1 MAIAGIEGLA
11 QGFMQGMAIKRQND
25 RQDVLDAQNL
35 ERFGMDKERFATQ
48 QAASA
53 FDLQNAQ
60 TNAANAA
67 TDRVRSLSI
76 QKKGDDFEANL
87 GKIYG
92 AGTPEGEL
100 IALEAIHQG
109 SGVKGAW
116 ARDAKTGGLAKSA
129 DGKFRWVNEDGTAYD
144 ASVEDAVG
152 AYISKVKPLQKAES
166 DMKTASEI
174 AGENRKEKTTIA
186 AEVRAAK
193 TAKEKDALNHS
204 QAMELAR
211 LNNNASNGRIK
222 LQLDYKD
229 KKDKAE
235 LEKIYSP
242 YLPVAQQFFG
252 KNLKAG
258 ALIDM
263 SGKLTKDAFIKN
275 GMDSF
280 NGANINKQL
289 TPAQKLEA
297 QAAMVRLADSLYGA
311 GGNTVE
317 NNAVSTLSLL
327 NGLNAT
333 NTTDA
338 PSGASLDFE

>member
-1 MAIAGIEGLA
+1 
-11 QGFMQGMAIKRQND
+11 
-25 RQDVLDAQNL
+25 
-35 ERFGMDKERFATQ
+35 
-48 QAASA
+48 
-53 FDLQNAQ
+53 
-60 TNAANAA
+60 
-67 TDRVRSLSI
+67 
-76 QKKGDDFEANL
+76 
-87 GKIYG
+87 
-92 AGTPEGEL
+92 
-100 IALEAIHQG
+100 
-109 SGVKGAW
+109 
-116 ARDAKTGGLAKSA
+116 
-129 DGKFRWVNEDGTAYD
+129 
-144 ASVEDAVG
+144 
-152 AYISKVKPLQKAES
+152 
-166 DMKTASEI
+166 
-174 AGENRKEKTTIA
+174 
-186 AEVRAAK
+186 
-193 TAKEKDALNHS
+193 
-204 QAMELAR
+204 MELAR

-311 GGNTVE
+311 GGNTIE
-317 NNAVSTLSLL
+317 NNAASTLSLL
-327 NGLNAT
+327 GGMNAT
-333 NTTDA
+333 NVNDA

>member
-1 MAIAGIEGLA
+1 
-11 QGFMQGMAIKRQND
+11 
-25 RQDVLDAQNL
+25 
-35 ERFGMDKERFATQ
+35 
-48 QAASA
+48 
-53 FDLQNAQ
+53 
-60 TNAANAA
+60 
-67 TDRVRSLSI
+67 
-76 QKKGDDFEANL
+76 
-87 GKIYG
+87 
-92 AGTPEGEL
+92 
-100 IALEAIHQG
+100 
-109 SGVKGAW
+109 
-116 ARDAKTGGLAKSA
+116 LAKE
-129 DGKFRWVNEDGTAYD
+129 GR
-144 ASVEDAVG
+144 
-152 AYISKVKPLQKAES
+152 Q
-166 DMKTASEI
+166 
-174 AGENRKEKTTIA
+174 EKTTIA
-186 AEVRAAK
+186 AEARAAK
-193 TAKEKDALNHS
+193 TAKEKDVLNHS

-327 NGLNAT
+327 DGLNAT

-338 PSGASLDFE
+338 PSGAGLDF

>member
-1 MAIAGIEGLA
+1 
-11 QGFMQGMAIKRQND
+11 
-25 RQDVLDAQNL
+25 
-35 ERFGMDKERFATQ
+35 MDKERFATQ

-67 TDRVRSLSI
+67 TDRIRTLGI
-76 QKKGDDFEANL
+76 QKKNDDFDANL
-87 GKIYG
+87 SKILG
-92 AGTPEGEL
+92 AGSPEGEL
-100 IALEAIHQG
+100 IELEKIYKTD
-109 SGVKGAW
+109 GVKGAW
-116 ARDAKTGGLAKSA
+116 ARDPKTGGLAKNT
-129 DGKFRWVNEDGTAYD
+129 DGKFQWVNEGGTTE
-144 ASVEDAVG
+144 SVTLEDSIG
-152 AYISKVKPLQKAES
+152 RYIAKVDPK
-166 DMKTASEI
+166 
-174 AGENRKEKTTIA
+174 GEFTRKRTQQDELAK
-186 AEVRAAK
+186 EGREAK

-229 KKDKAE
+229 KKDRAE

-317 NNAVSTLSLL
+317 NNAASTLSLL

-338 PSGASLDFE
+338 PSGAGLDF

>member
-53 FDLQNAQ
+53 FELQNAQ

-67 TDRVRSLSI
+67 MDRTRNLRIQADQDAFDVKMKRLLST
-76 QKKGDDFEANL
+76 GDDNL
-87 GKIYG
+87 ATLAEVEKVH
-92 AGTPEGEL
+92 
-100 IALEAIHQG
+100 LED
-109 SGVKGAW
+109 GVKGAFQ
-116 ARDAKTGGLAKSA
+116 RDPKTGVILTDAKGFATWINA
-129 DGKFRWVNEDGTAYD
+129 DGSPPQKHTGDSARKLFFAKQYPKD
-144 ASVEDAVG
+144 A
-152 AYISKVKPLQKAES
+152 
-166 DMKTASEI
+166 MTREI
-174 AGENRKEKTTIA
+174 TNADTIA
-186 AEVRAAK
+186 AEGRAAK
-193 TAKEKDALNHS
+193 TAKEKDVLNHS

-211 LNNNASNGRIK
+211 LNNNARDGNIK

-229 KKDKAE
+229 KKDRAE

-338 PSGASLDFE
+338 PSGAGLDF

>member
-1 MAIAGIEGLA
+1 MA
-11 QGFMQGMAIKRQND
+11 
-25 RQDVLDAQNL
+25 
-35 ERFGMDKERFATQ
+35 KE
-48 QAASA
+48 
-53 FDLQNAQ
+53 
-60 TNAANAA
+60 
-67 TDRVRSLSI
+67 
-76 QKKGDDFEANL
+76 E
-87 GKIYG
+87 
-92 AGTPEGEL
+92 
-100 IALEAIHQG
+100 
-109 SGVKGAW
+109 
-116 ARDAKTGGLAKSA
+116 
-129 DGKFRWVNEDGTAYD
+129 
-144 ASVEDAVG
+144 
-152 AYISKVKPLQKAES
+152 
-166 DMKTASEI
+166 
-174 AGENRKEKTTIA
+174 
-186 AEVRAAK
+186 RAAK
-193 TAKEKDALNHS
+193 TAKEKDVLNHS

-338 PSGASLDFE
+338 PSGAGLDF